1 LVNFAG
7 ASFGAEGAVIGEVF
21 VVGAG
26 AGADDEDVKEDE
38 AGVEGVEEATGNLKL
53 LFSA

>member
-21 VVGAG
+21 GVEAG
-26 AGADDEDVKEDE
+26 AGADDEEEVEDE
-38 AGVEGVEEATGNLKL
+38 AGLEGVEGATGNLKL